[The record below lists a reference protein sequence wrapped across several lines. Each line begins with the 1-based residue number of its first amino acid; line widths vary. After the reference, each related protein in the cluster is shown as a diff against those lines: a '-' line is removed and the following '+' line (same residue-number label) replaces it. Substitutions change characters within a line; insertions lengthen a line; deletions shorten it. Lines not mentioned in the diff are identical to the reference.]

1 MCSLVNIDLLFSE
14 ERYKTLFSSF
24 LVAPEESV
32 QEILISTG
40 TAGAVL
46 TDSWEQ
52 RGALEA
58 AQSPELLRPEGPE
71 CGSWRVDLLWSG

>member
-1 MCSLVNIDLLFSE
+1 M
-14 ERYKTLFSSF
+14 
-24 LVAPEESV
+24 
-32 QEILISTG
+32 QELLISSG

-58 AQSPELLRPEGPE
+58 AQSLELLRPEGPDMWQLE
-71 CGSWRVDLLWSG
+71 SEFMCSG

>member
-1 MCSLVNIDLLFSE
+1 M
-14 ERYKTLFSSF
+14 
-24 LVAPEESV
+24 